1 MKGSPYNRRT
11 KLKRYLPNKY
21 ICIKMKEIE
30 IDGSLF
36 QVYETGEIAR
46 KMKAG
51 SWKLIP
57 NTVNHSQGYNVICIN
72 KKQYMRSRIIYMAF
86 MSHETSD
93 KKILMHHLDG
103 DRLNCSVTNL
113 SVENHVTINVYR

>member
-1 MKGSPYNRRT
+1 
-11 KLKRYLPNKY
+11 
-21 ICIKMKEIE
+21 MKEIE

-36 QVYETGEIAR
+36 RVYESGEIER

-51 SWKLIP
+51 SWKFIP

-72 KKQYMRSRIIYMAF
+72 KKQYMRSRIIYLAYMPQE
-86 MSHETSD
+86 STD

-103 DRLNCSVTNL
+103 DRLNCSVENL
-113 SVENHVTINVYR
+113 SVENHLTINVYR